1 VHIVYKS
8 TVILAASFD
17 MHERIFNPYRLSQPA
32 PSDLFSIFM
41 DSTYKDTQA
50 AIVCTRT
57 RGANIKQW
65 APAATPSNSTVSAV
79 KNKTPAT
86 SCRRTIVAE
95 KTTVSKATN
104 AQKSPHKSAS
114 SCTTALARAQEVL
127 LDNDISSQTTSIVTI
142 TTTDDFV
149 LVTHSDLPVADTN
162 DEKDH
167 DFVLIFS

>member
-1 VHIVYKS
+1 
-8 TVILAASFD
+8 
-17 MHERIFNPYRLSQPA
+17 MHARIFNPYRLSQPA

-86 SCRRTIVAE
+86 SYRRTIVAE

-127 LDNDISSQTTSIVTI
+127 LDNDISNQTTSIVTI
-142 TTTDDFV
+142 TTTDEFV
-149 LVTHSDLPVADTN
+149 LVTHLPVADTN
-162 DEKDH
+162 DENDD